1 MDSLQ
6 KISNDLVQL
15 INEKEKKKPIPY
27 DTYAKVIRI
36 DGGTAWVHIPGGVDE
51 TPVAM
56 TVNAKVG
63 DSVLVRVS
71 GGNAWITGNS
81 SAPPTDDT
89 TANRASHVAGAAQSV
104 ANDAHKV
111 AASADTKA
119 SKAYD
124 AAEAVYELAETA
136 NTNAEQARISANG
149 KNKIYRQTSQPSS
162 GMVAGDVWFDSDD
175 GNKIYRYNGTSWV
188 AVELGNDAIASLSAN
203 KLTAGTIDASVIT
216 VSNIDAGNI
225 TTGTIDANRIDASKL
240 TIGGSGLATT
250 ANVDTAEANAVSTA
264 ASDATSKANAAESAA
279 ISTAASD
286 ATTKANAAQAAAE
299 STAAADATAK
309 ANAAQSAAI
318 SAAAS
323 DATTK
328 ANAAEANAVSTA
340 AADATTKANAAAKT
354 ATNYI
359 TAIDSDGIRVHASNN
374 PTKNYALINADGL
387 QVYKSGTQVSS
398 FGADEATLGGN
409 KASLRYSEDGSAF
422 GLQNSHRVV
431 LAKATDESGVRND
444 ATLSSRKISTW
455 DQTKP
460 MGFVNVNH
468 YTDGS
473 TKYGEA
479 GMYTWGGD
487 SYLPRYVVLRN
498 GNGSGA
504 DYLEISSGNLSLDT
518 SGLILNTGII
528 SASNITTDEAN
539 IAELQDDVTTLY
551 NNKADKTGFFKVVDL
566 SWTEPAIK
574 AHSNGTNTTHTVA
587 SANRPAGMALVGI
600 VGWQSSNYRLYP
612 YVFHTNGAHS
622 ISVTM
627 ANATAANS
635 ASATVHAY
643 LLYIKAT
650 SA

>member
-6 KISNDLVQL
+6 KISNDLVQS

-56 TVNAKVG
+56 TINAAVG
-63 DSVLVRVS
+63 DIVQVRVA
-71 GGNAWITGNS
+71 GGSAWLTGNK
-81 SAPPTDDT
+81 SAPPTDDKK
-89 TANRASHVAGAAQSV
+89 ANE
-104 ANDAHKV
+104 AHKV

-124 AAEAVYELAETA
+124 AADAVYELAETA

-225 TTGTIDANRIDASKL
+225 TTGTIDANRIDASTL
-240 TIGGSGLATT
+240 TIGSSGLATT
-250 ANVDTAEANAVSTA
+250 SDVSTAEANAVNTA
-264 ASDATSKANAAESAA
+264 ASDATSKANAAKSAA

-309 ANAAQSAAI
+309 ANAAQSTAI
-318 SAAAS
+318 
-323 DATTK
+323 
-328 ANAAEANAVSTA
+328 STA
-340 AADATTKANAAAKT
+340 ASDATTKANAAAKT

-359 TAIDSDGIRVHASNN
+359 TAIDSDGVRVHAANN
-374 PTKNYALINADGL
+374 PANNYARINADGL
-387 QVYKSGTQVSS
+387 QVYKSGTEVSS

-460 MGFVNVNH
+460 MGFVNANH

-566 SWTEPAIK
+566 SWKEPAIN

-635 ASATVHAY
+635 ASANVHAY

>member
-1 MDSLQ
+1 MDNLQ
-6 KISNDLVQL
+6 TISSDLVQS

-51 TPVAM
+51 TPVAL
-56 TVNAKVG
+56 TINAAVG
-63 DSVLVRVS
+63 DIVQVRVA
-71 GGNAWITGNS
+71 GGSAWLTGNK
-81 SAPPTDDT
+81 SAPPTDDKK
-89 TANRASHVAGAAQSV
+89 ANE
-104 ANDAHKV
+104 AHKV

-124 AAEAVYELAETA
+124 AADAVYELAETA

-225 TTGTIDANRIDASKL
+225 TTGTIDANRIDASTL
-240 TIGGSGLATT
+240 TIGSSGLATT
-250 ANVDTAEANAVSTA
+250 SDVSTAEANAVNTA
-264 ASDATSKANAAESAA
+264 ASDATSKANAAKSAA
-279 ISTAASD
+279 ISAAASD

-309 ANAAQSAAI
+309 ANAAQSTAI
-318 SAAAS
+318 
-323 DATTK
+323 
-328 ANAAEANAVSTA
+328 STA
-340 AADATTKANAAAKT
+340 ASDATTKANAAAKT

-359 TAIDSDGIRVHASNN
+359 TAIDSDGIRVHAANN
-374 PTKNYALINADGL
+374 PANNYARINADGL

-566 SWTEPAIK
+566 SWTEPAIN

>member
-6 KISNDLVQL
+6 KISNDFVES
-15 INEKEKKKPIPY
+15 INEKEKKKSIPY
-27 DTYAKVIRI
+27 DTYAKVIRV
-36 DGGTAWVHIPGGVDE
+36 DSGTAWVHIPGGVDE

-56 TVNAKVG
+56 TVNANVG

-71 GGNAWITGNS
+71 GGNAWIVGNS
-81 SAPPTDDT
+81 SAPPTDDKK
-89 TANRASHVAGAAQSV
+89 ANE
-104 ANDAHKV
+104 AHKV

-225 TTGTIDANRIDASKL
+225 TTGTIDANRIDASTL

-250 ANVDTAEANAVSTA
+250 SDVSTAEANAVNTA
-264 ASDATSKANAAESAA
+264 ASDATSKANAAKSAA
-279 ISTAASD
+279 ISAAASD

-309 ANAAQSAAI
+309 ANAAQSTAI
-318 SAAAS
+318 
-323 DATTK
+323 
-328 ANAAEANAVSTA
+328 STA
-340 AADATTKANAAAKT
+340 ASDATTKANAAAKT

-359 TAIDSDGIRVHASNN
+359 TAIDSDGIRVHAANN
-374 PTKNYALINADGL
+374 PANNYARINAYGL

-473 TKYGEA
+473 TKYSEV

-566 SWTEPAIK
+566 SWKEPAIN

>member
-1 MDSLQ
+1 MDNLQ
-6 KISNDLVQL
+6 TISSDLVQS

-51 TPVAM
+51 TPVAL
-56 TVNAKVG
+56 TINAAVG
-63 DSVLVRVS
+63 DIVQVRVA
-71 GGNAWITGNS
+71 GGSAWLTGNK
-81 SAPPTDDT
+81 SAPPTDDKK
-89 TANRASHVAGAAQSV
+89 ANE
-104 ANDAHKV
+104 AHKV

-124 AAEAVYELAETA
+124 AADAVYELAETA

-225 TTGTIDANRIDASKL
+225 TTGTIDANRIDASTL
-240 TIGGSGLATT
+240 TIGSSGLATT
-250 ANVDTAEANAVSTA
+250 SDVSTAEANAVNTA
-264 ASDATSKANAAESAA
+264 ASDATSKANAAKSAA
-279 ISTAASD
+279 ISAAASD

-309 ANAAQSAAI
+309 ANAAQSTAI
-318 SAAAS
+318 
-323 DATTK
+323 
-328 ANAAEANAVSTA
+328 STA
-340 AADATTKANAAAKT
+340 ASDATTKANAAAKT

-359 TAIDSDGIRVHASNN
+359 TAIDSDGIRVHAANN
-374 PTKNYALINADGL
+374 PANNYARINADGL

-566 SWTEPAIK
+566 SWTEPAIN

-612 YVFHTNGAHS
+612 YVFHTKGAHS

>member
-1 MDSLQ
+1 MDNLQ
-6 KISNDLVQL
+6 TISSDLVQS

-51 TPVAM
+51 TPVAL
-56 TVNAKVG
+56 TINAAVG
-63 DSVLVRVS
+63 DIVQVRVA
-71 GGNAWITGNS
+71 GGSAWLTGNK
-81 SAPPTDDT
+81 SAPPTDDKK
-89 TANRASHVAGAAQSV
+89 ANE
-104 ANDAHKV
+104 AHKV

-124 AAEAVYELAETA
+124 AADAVYELAETA

-225 TTGTIDANRIDASKL
+225 TTGTIDANRIDASTL
-240 TIGGSGLATT
+240 TIGSSGLATT
-250 ANVDTAEANAVSTA
+250 SDVST
-264 ASDATSKANAAESAA
+264 
-279 ISTAASD
+279 
-286 ATTKANAAQAAAE
+286 
-299 STAAADATAK
+299 
-309 ANAAQSAAI
+309 
-318 SAAAS
+318 
-323 DATTK
+323 
-328 ANAAEANAVSTA
+328 AEANAVSTA

-374 PTKNYALINADGL
+374 PTKNYARINADGL

-566 SWTEPAIK
+566 SWTEPAIN

>member
-1 MDSLQ
+1 MDNLQ
-6 KISNDLVQL
+6 TISSDLVQS

-51 TPVAM
+51 TPVAL
-56 TVNAKVG
+56 TINAAVG
-63 DSVLVRVS
+63 DIVQVRVA
-71 GGNAWITGNS
+71 GGSAWLTGNK
-81 SAPPTDDT
+81 SAPPTDDKK
-89 TANRASHVAGAAQSV
+89 ANE
-104 ANDAHKV
+104 AHKV

-124 AAEAVYELAETA
+124 AADAVYELAETA

-225 TTGTIDANRIDASKL
+225 TTGTIDANRIDASTL
-240 TIGGSGLATT
+240 TIGSSGLATT
-250 ANVDTAEANAVSTA
+250 SDVSTAEANAVNTA
-264 ASDATSKANAAESAA
+264 ASDATSKANAAKSAA
-279 ISTAASD
+279 ISAAASD

-309 ANAAQSAAI
+309 ANAAQSTAI
-318 SAAAS
+318 
-323 DATTK
+323 
-328 ANAAEANAVSTA
+328 STA
-340 AADATTKANAAAKT
+340 ASDATTKANAAAKT

-359 TAIDSDGIRVHASNN
+359 TAIDSDGIRVHAANN
-374 PTKNYALINADGL
+374 PANNYALINADGL
-387 QVYKSGTQVSS
+387 QVYKSGMQVSS

-431 LAKATDESGVRND
+431 LAKAKDESGVRND

-455 DQTKP
+455 DHTKP

-479 GMYTWGGD
+479 GMYTWGGE

-566 SWTEPAIK
+566 SWTEPAIN
-574 AHSNGTNTTHTVA
+574 AHSNGTNTKHTVA
-587 SANRPAGMALVGI
+587 SANRPEGMALVGI

-635 ASATVHAY
+635 ASTTVHAY

>member
-1 MDSLQ
+1 M
-6 KISNDLVQL
+6 
-15 INEKEKKKPIPY
+15 
-27 DTYAKVIRI
+27 
-36 DGGTAWVHIPGGVDE
+36 
-51 TPVAM
+51 
-56 TVNAKVG
+56 
-63 DSVLVRVS
+63 
-71 GGNAWITGNS
+71 
-81 SAPPTDDT
+81 
-89 TANRASHVAGAAQSV
+89 
-104 ANDAHKV
+104 
-111 AASADTKA
+111 
-119 SKAYD
+119 
-124 AAEAVYELAETA
+124 
-136 NTNAEQARISANG
+136 
-149 KNKIYRQTSQPSS
+149 
-162 GMVAGDVWFDSDD
+162 
-175 GNKIYRYNGTSWV
+175 
-188 AVELGNDAIASLSAN
+188 
-203 KLTAGTIDASVIT
+203 
-216 VSNIDAGNI
+216 
-225 TTGTIDANRIDASKL
+225 
-240 TIGGSGLATT
+240 
-250 ANVDTAEANAVSTA
+250 
-264 ASDATSKANAAESAA
+264 
-279 ISTAASD
+279 
-286 ATTKANAAQAAAE
+286 
-299 STAAADATAK
+299 
-309 ANAAQSAAI
+309 
-318 SAAAS
+318 
-323 DATTK
+323 
-328 ANAAEANAVSTA
+328 STA

-359 TAIDSDGIRVHASNN
+359 TAIDSDGIRVHAANN
-374 PTKNYALINADGL
+374 PANNYARINADGL

-566 SWTEPAIK
+566 SWTEPAIN

>member
-1 MDSLQ
+1 MDNLQ
-6 KISNDLVQL
+6 TISSDLVQS

-51 TPVAM
+51 TPVAL
-56 TVNAKVG
+56 TINAAVG
-63 DSVLVRVS
+63 DIVQVRVA
-71 GGNAWITGNS
+71 GGSAWLTGNK
-81 SAPPTDDT
+81 SAPPTDDKK
-89 TANRASHVAGAAQSV
+89 ANE
-104 ANDAHKV
+104 AHKV

-124 AAEAVYELAETA
+124 AADAVYELAETA

-225 TTGTIDANRIDASKL
+225 TTGTIDANRIDASTL
-240 TIGGSGLATT
+240 TIGSSGLATT
-250 ANVDTAEANAVSTA
+250 SDVSTAEANAVNTA
-264 ASDATSKANAAESAA
+264 ASDATSKANAAKSAA
-279 ISTAASD
+279 ISAAASD

-309 ANAAQSAAI
+309 ANAAQSTAI
-318 SAAAS
+318 
-323 DATTK
+323 
-328 ANAAEANAVSTA
+328 STA
-340 AADATTKANAAAKT
+340 ASDATTKANAAAKT

-359 TAIDSDGIRVHASNN
+359 TAIDSDGIRVHAANN
-374 PTKNYALINADGL
+374 PANNYAQINADGL

-566 SWTEPAIK
+566 SWTEPAIN
-574 AHSNGTNTTHTVA
+574 AHSKGTNTTHTVA